1 MPPRLSAAHR
11 GDMVRTV
18 GPFQVRRRD
27 GRIIF
32 VEGVTHQVE
41 FDGKHVRIA
50 QVTDIS
56 ERLQTERS
64 LAQYR
69 ATEQRV
75 TDAAELPGQPA
86 SSRGGPR
93 AAAHRGRVARRRPP
107 RRKPPMRPRAPS
119 WPTPATKS
127 ARP

>member
-1 MPPRLSAAHR
+1 
-11 GDMVRTV
+11 MVRTV

-69 ATEQRV
+69 TQLEQRV
-75 TDAAELPGQPA
+75 TERTAELSQA
-86 SSRGGPR
+86 NRQLREEVRDSCRQR
-93 AAAHRGRVARRRPP
+93 IEGRVARRH
-107 RRKPPMRPRAPS
+107 RRGGSRQ
-119 WPTPATKS
+119 
-127 ARP
+127 